1 MTQRTEEL
9 KSPIL
14 RVLTIL
20 EEMVAAGRPVTA
32 TEINRELGL
41 PKATIHRLCGTLA
54 EEGFLKH
61 GLDGKRF
68 LIGPRLRNLA
78 VEVFS
83 AGGQD
88 AHIHTVLRNLSQQV
102 GETVNI
108 AIADGDRMLYLD
120 RIETQWPLR
129 MQLPIGSRVPL
140 HNTAGGKLFLAC
152 ISPARRRRL
161 IVKLTLER
169 SAPNTITDREQLHA
183 AIERIAQN
191 KIATDNQEFVEG
203 MVCVA
208 VPIRNSQ
215 ARFVGS
221 MAMHA
226 PVHRMSMEQALSH
239 APLLKTAA
247 AELSAVWKGENES

>member
-1 MTQRTEEL
+1 MQRAEEI

-14 RVLTIL
+14 RILTIL

-78 VEVFS
+78 VDVFS
-83 AGGQD
+83 AGGED
-88 AHIHTVLRNLSQQV
+88 AHIHTVLRNLSQAV
-102 GETVNI
+102 DETVNI

-120 RIETQWPLR
+120 RIESQWPLR
-129 MQLPIGSRVPL
+129 MQLPVGSRVPL
-140 HNTAGGKLFLAC
+140 HNTASGKLFLAC
-152 ISPARRRRL
+152 LPAARRRRL
-161 IVKLTLER
+161 IGKLALER
-169 SAPNTITDREQLHA
+169 TAPNTITDRA
-183 AIERIAQN
+183 ALEAAMERIA
-191 KIATDNQEFVEG
+191 ATKVGTDDQEFVEG

-208 VPIRNSQ
+208 VPIRNKRG
-215 ARFVGS
+215 RFVGA
-221 MAMHA
+221 MAVHA
-226 PVHRMSMEQALSH
+226 PMNRMDMTRALSH
-239 APLLKTAA
+239 VPRMRAA
-247 AELSAVWKGENES
+247 ASELSAVWTGDMDS